1 MSELTDKIAEL
12 KAQYPTLSQ
21 GINDQVIEL
30 SKAEYEATIAAWAA
44 ELIANP
50 PKPQQSTPMIPGDE

>member
-12 KAQYPTLSQ
+12 KAQYPKLSQ

-30 SKAEYEATIAAWAA
+30 SAVEYEATIKAWGTDS
-44 ELIANP
+44 IANP
-50 PKPQQSTPMIPGDE
+50 PKTSPFGA

>member
-12 KAQYPTLSQ
+12 RAQYLTLSQ
-21 GINDQVIEL
+21 GVNDQVVEL
-30 SKAEYEATIAAWAA
+30 SKAEYEATISAWAA

-50 PKPQQSTPMIPGDE
+50 PKPSLFG

>member
-12 KAQYPTLSQ
+12 KAQYATLSE
-21 GINDQVIEL
+21 GINDQVVEL
-30 SKAEYEATIAAWAA
+30 SAKDYEATIKLWAE

-50 PKPQQSTPMIPGDE
+50 PKPSPIVTGDE

>member
-12 KAQYPTLSQ
+12 KAQFPTLSQ

-30 SKAEYEATIAAWAA
+30 SKAEYEATIEAWAA

-50 PKPQQSTPMIPGDE
+50 PKPQHFTPQGGN

>member
-30 SKAEYEATIAAWAA
+30 SKAEYESTIEAWAA

-50 PKPQQSTPMIPGDE
+50 PQPSPFGANI

>member
-12 KAQYPTLSQ
+12 KAQFPTLSK

-30 SKAEYEATIAAWAA
+30 SAAEYKETIEAWAA
-44 ELIANP
+44 ESIANP
-50 PKPQQSTPMIPGDE
+50 PKPQGIA